1 MVVGF
6 FTEISDMVLFDSS
19 ILSVSGLVGMGD
31 HSSWNLM
38 TDQVMD
44 SITFLAQNMS
54 EIKKID
60 IIGDFQKSFK
70 HFIESGQVWAL
81 GIGIVLGW
89 IFHSF
94 LGS

>member
-1 MVVGF
+1 
-6 FTEISDMVLFDSS
+6 
-19 ILSVSGLVGMGD
+19 
-31 HSSWNLM
+31 
-38 TDQVMD
+38 MD

>member
-1 MVVGF
+1 MF
-6 FTEISDMVLFDSS
+6 FVDSS

-31 HSSWNLM
+31 HSSLNLM
-38 TDQVMD
+38 SAQLMD
-44 SITFLAQNMS
+44 GITFLAQNIG
-54 EIKKID
+54 ELKKID
-60 IIGDFQKSFK
+60 IVGDFQASFK

-81 GIGIVLGW
+81 GIGLVLGW

>member
-1 MVVGF
+1 
-6 FTEISDMVLFDSS
+6 MVLFDSS

-31 HSSWNLM
+31 HSSWSLM

-44 SITFLAQNMS
+44 GITFLAQNVGDL
-54 EIKKID
+54 KKID
-60 IIGDFQKSFK
+60 IIGDFQNSFK